1 MSRRIYEFR
10 CTSCGAVTESL
21 QDESLREI
29 ECPRCNDAVA
39 IRAIVTPPR
48 VDRLGMG
55 AGKYASPES
64 IDYFEKVH
72 KQQKAIEERY
82 EREHGDYGPRPG
94 AD

>member
-1 MSRRIYEFR
+1 
-10 CTSCGAVTESL
+10 
-21 QDESLREI
+21 
-29 ECPRCNDAVA
+29 
-39 IRAIVTPPR
+39 
-48 VDRLGMG
+48 MG